1 MVVISQQKYSKRVIL
16 RVKHYLQLSRDAKRY
31 RKKRIDGRTGA
42 GYPERA
48 TDRRFESSPI
58 RLVFQK
64 SEAVAIG
71 ATRCRSS
78 NGCGL
83 WPEVSERREVVTHLT
98 ISSMPR
104 YLFLQEETI
113 NKIKG

>member
-1 MVVISQQKYSKRVIL
+1 
-16 RVKHYLQLSRDAKRY
+16 
-31 RKKRIDGRTGA
+31 
-42 GYPERA
+42 
-48 TDRRFESSPI
+48 
-58 RLVFQK
+58 
-64 SEAVAIG
+64 VAIG